1 MRAELAELRRFVIH
15 YDLHKDT
22 ATLMALASFCVGIA
36 AWASPLVMGAL

>member
-1 MRAELAELRRFVIH
+1 MLAELREISRFVIH

-36 AWASPLVMGAL
+36 TWASPLASWVL